1 VLLFPGSGFTRFNSF
16 PYKAEFKI
24 NGMRKLSQDLQ
35 ILSDMEIDQLDIAK
49 IKEQRQLVARIQ
61 GTLRKKDE

>member
-49 IKEQRQLVARIQ
+49 IK
-61 GTLRKKDE
+61 